1 MKTGLPNI
9 TIISAIRARQSARAD
24 LRALESQASFY
35 YGELYWETEEFGLSR
50 IARAMEFS
58 TAEVEYYTHKIHQ
71 SLNYN

>member
-1 MKTGLPNI
+1 MKPGLLNP
-9 TIISAIRARQSARAD
+9 TTISAIQARQSVRAD

-35 YGELYWETEEFGLSR
+35 YGDLYWLAEDFHQSK